1 MIGIY
6 KITNPKGKIYIG
18 QSVSIKKRWRQYRG
32 GGDKSQRKI
41 YNSLVKYGF
50 SKHIFEVMEECEE
63 DQLNVRE
70 RHWQDFYDV
79 LGPNGL
85 NLRLTQTDDRSGHC
99 SQETR
104 DRIGDV
110 HRGKVCTEEQK
121 RKQRESMIGRKAS
134 EETKQKQSTAR
145 LLSGQKPPVG
155 IGGDNP
161 RALRVVD
168 TATGISYSCAKHAA
182 EAIGILPGTLL
193 DYLHGRIKKN
203 KTAMIFEE
211 KLYI

>member
-18 QSVSIKKRWRQYRG
+18 QAVDVTRRNRVYKNLRCKDQP
-32 GGDKSQRKI
+32 KL

-50 SKHIFEVMEECEE
+50 SEHIFEVVEECSTEE
-63 DQLNVRE
+63 LNVRE

-85 NLRLTQTDDRSGHC
+85 NLRLTQTDDRSGYC

-104 DRIGDV
+104 DRIGNV
-110 HRGKVCTEEQK
+110 HRGKICTEEQK
-121 RKQRESMIGRKAS
+121 RKQREAMAGRKPS
-134 EETKQKQSTAR
+134 EETLQKQAKAR
-145 LLSGQKPPVG
+145 LLNGNKPPIGVG
-155 IGGDNP
+155 GGNP

-168 TATGISYSCAKHAA
+168 TATGLEYSCAKHAA

-203 KTAMIFEE
+203 KTTMLF
-211 KLYI
+211 KK